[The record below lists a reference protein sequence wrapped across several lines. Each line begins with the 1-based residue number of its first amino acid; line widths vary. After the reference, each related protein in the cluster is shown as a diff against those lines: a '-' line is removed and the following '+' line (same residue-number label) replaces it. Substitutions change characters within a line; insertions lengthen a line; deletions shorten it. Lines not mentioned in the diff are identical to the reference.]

1 MNKKTTAAPGS
12 NNERELELRYE
23 SVVNKFKPNAEICSR
38 LAYITPYW
46 LPASIYFAMVD
57 MTRAYTRDMARI
69 IVKHLKTFL
78 SGGGQTLT
86 GIDSVDRQ
94 LMVLYQDIYESAQE
108 NGEEL
113 GWPVF

>member
-1 MNKKTTAAPGS
+1 MTNKKNTAPGS
-12 NNERELELRYE
+12 NNEKELELHYE

-38 LAYITPYW
+38 LAYMTPYW

-57 MTRAYTRDMARI
+57 TTRAYNRDMARI

-78 SGGGQTLT
+78 SGGGRTLT

-94 LMVLYQDIYESAQE
+94 LLVLYQDIYQSALE